1 MNIKHM
7 LYGDFVGGRGAVGLL
22 ILRVVA
28 GLAFVL
34 HGWSKIQ
41 HPFTWMGPDASIPGI
56 LLALA
61 AVSEFLGGIAW
72 IVGLLTPLASLGI
85 LSTMVVAT
93 HMHMVILGQPFIGK
107 ESSYELPL
115 VYLCVALLLLLAG
128 PGKLSV
134 DALLFG
140 RKDR

>member
-1 MNIKHM
+1 MKINHV
-7 LYGDFVGGRGAVGLL
+7 LFGEFVGGRGSVGLL
-22 ILRVVA
+22 VLRVVA
-28 GLAFVL
+28 GLAFVI

-41 HPFTWMGPDASIPGI
+41 HPFTWMGPDATTPGI

-61 AVSEFLGGIAW
+61 AISEFLGGIAW
-72 IVGLLTPLASLGI
+72 IVGALTPLASLGI

-107 ESSYELPL
+107 EGSYELPL

-140 RKDR
+140 RKEP